1 MNEEKEGR
9 DDMKSRKSFREKLK
23 KDDLPK
29 IVDIPSKIE
38 KKFGKGKML
47 IPNPENIE
55 KLIRGVKEGELITIT
70 QIREKLARDFSVGV
84 TCPLTTG
91 IFIRLI
97 AEAAEEERKAGKED
111 ITPYWRVI
119 RDDGSLNE
127 KFPGGAERQKVY
139 LEKEG
144 HTIVKKGKKLK
155 VLDFEK
161 FLVRF

>member
-23 KDDLPK
+23 KNDLPK

-38 KKFGKGKML
+38 KKFRKGRML
-47 IPNPENIE
+47 IPNPLDIE
-55 KLIRGVKEGELITIT
+55 KLIREVKEGQLVTIT
-70 QIREKLARDFSVGV
+70 QIREKLERDFSVDV
-84 TCPLTTG
+84 SCPLTTG

>member
-1 MNEEKEGR
+1 
-9 DDMKSRKSFREKLK
+9 MKSRKSFREKLK

-38 KKFGKGKML
+38 KKFRKGRML
-47 IPNPENIE
+47 IPNPLDIE
-55 KLIRGVKEGELITIT
+55 KLIREVKEGQLVTIT
-70 QIREKLARDFSVGV
+70 QIREKLERDFSVDV
-84 TCPLTTG
+84 SCPLTTG

>member
-1 MNEEKEGR
+1 MNEEKEE

-38 KKFGKGKML
+38 KKFRKGRML
-47 IPNPENIE
+47 IPNPLDIE
-55 KLIRGVKEGELITIT
+55 KLIREVKEGQLVTIT
-70 QIREKLARDFSVGV
+70 QIREKLERDFSVDV
-84 TCPLTTG
+84 SCPLTTG

>member
-1 MNEEKEGR
+1 MNEEKEE

-38 KKFGKGKML
+38 KKFRKGRML
-47 IPNPENIE
+47 IPNPLDIE
-55 KLIRGVKEGELITIT
+55 KLIRKVKEGQLVTIT
-70 QIREKLARDFSVGV
+70 QIREKLERDFSVDV
-84 TCPLTTG
+84 SCPLTTG